1 MQDVRTTVSDNKKTS
16 TVANNEFLSKISNG
30 KKICYEHFNL
40 WEAKISLDEIIK
52 SINFE
57 TNKKSPGNDG
67 LTAEFQMK

>member
-1 MQDVRTTVSDNKKTS
+1 MQDVRMTVSDNKKTS

-30 KKICYEHFNL
+30 KKISYEKFNL
-40 WEAKISLDEIIK
+40 WEAKISSDEIIE

-67 LTAEFQMK
+67 LTVEFQMK